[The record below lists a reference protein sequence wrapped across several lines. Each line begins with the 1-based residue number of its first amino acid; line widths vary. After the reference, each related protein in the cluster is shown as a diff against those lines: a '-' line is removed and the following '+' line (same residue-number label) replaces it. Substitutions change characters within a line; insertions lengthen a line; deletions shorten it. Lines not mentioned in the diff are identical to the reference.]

1 MSSSSICGPG
11 FTLRAQCLPL
21 HHLPVTTRT
30 PWVRVPALLPS
41 VGCRSKTAR
50 FQPRPDSGQFL
61 VALSLAVA
69 SAEEETCSEF
79 PRHWP
84 NCCFLLSVG
93 SSPGPSSVHLSC
105 LSTGSPFVPLERK
118 VGRQCPVPFH
128 ALHSAHPFPPL
139 SLGHTALSPSHAL
152 LQDHSLVPDSLSSTR
167 S

>member
-1 MSSSSICGPG
+1 MVQASPYRPS
-11 FTLRAQCLPL
+11 ACLCITCQLPQE
-21 HHLPVTTRT
+21 HHGCESQLCC
-30 PWVRVPALLPS
+30 PALD
-41 VGCRSKTAR
+41 VVARMR

-69 SAEEETCSEF
+69 PAEEEACSAF

-139 SLGHTALSPSHAL
+139 SLGHTALSSSHAL
-152 LQDHSLVPDSLSSTR
+152 LQDHSLVSDSLSSTR
-167 S
+167 P